1 MSRDHATAPE
11 RRMWFGR
18 FAAAFAVWAVVT
30 AVAYWRG
37 NQPRPGLV
45 ALFVAAGA
53 GTIWLFLDA
62 SVLHGPT
69 RWTTRAH
76 EPYRQPGQDPRLDLL
91 TRVVGQH
98 LDAKEV
104 GGGLHK
110 HLSALADQ
118 RLVARY
124 GVSAVADPERAA
136 ELMGPELARFVA
148 STRPY
153 PRLTLDQ
160 IDVLVSRI
168 EAL

>member
-1 MSRDHATAPE
+1 MGRPV
-11 RRMWFGR
+11 RRGLR
-18 FAAAFAVWAVVT
+18 RLGGGHRGGL
-30 AVAYWRG
+30 WRG

-45 ALFVAAGA
+45 ALFVAAGT

-62 SVLHGPT
+62 SAPHGPT
-69 RWTTRAH
+69 RWATRAH
-76 EPYRQPGQDPRLDLL
+76 EPPAAGDDPRLDLL

-104 GGGLHK
+104 GGGLHE

-118 RLVARY
+118 RLVAATAS
-124 GVSAVADPERAA
+124 SAVADPERAA
-136 ELMGPELARFVA
+136 ELDRAELAAFRRQHAAV
-148 STRPY
+148 